1 MQQIKKSVANNCTG
15 ESSTEDEERAAAGTN
30 ASGGF
35 EFQDWADGLFYSLDR
50 AGQEQLLDADGT
62 QVMMEVT
69 LLLKKACAQLL
80 STLLGQP
87 IA

>member
-1 MQQIKKSVANNCTG
+1 MNDEGAG
-15 ESSTEDEERAAAGTN
+15 EGAGEWAITFCDHFTIVVEAAH
-30 ASGGF
+30 
-35 EFQDWADGLFYSLDR
+35 R
-50 AGQEQLLDADGT
+50 R
-62 QVMMEVT
+62 VEVT